1 MTRFVASIVLILL
14 TRKVCGF
21 APLAN
26 FATKTG
32 SGINDIPLLM
42 STKKEDDHSDKKKI
56 KRVRDRLSS
65 FAKSI
70 VVKPI
75 SKVAQGNSVAALLT
89 DATLTAV
96 DMAAE
101 EIGNIQ
107 KMRKRLSFSDL
118 LEKEALMESDT
129 LIAMDA
135 IALAK
140 TTAAD
145 AFYIAETAVAE
156 TEEALKRTKIA
167 LANCKADVA
176 KAIAIAEKSA
186 YQANVSSQKA
196 TALATSAAYSVSNDE
211 EEQKE
216 KMQAEEKSSDL
227 SFEDVSTL
235 QFEDIDYTMSD
246 MSPPFI
252 GEDQCL
258 VPGEAVV
265 RVEKAVENS
274 RRIFAGIDIL
284 ASVDDVWNVLTD
296 YDNLQNVVPNLV
308 VNEVLE
314 RYEADISPIDY
325 KIDPNQR
332 SEEQCKALSKR
343 MKGSKLKQVGG
354 AKVVGIN
361 FSASVTL
368 EVREWPQGIPDF
380 FHFNDDSYEGMSRS
394 DRAKLESKRKLERY
408 HFPRPFAISKLPTK
422 DISMQSIENDDGEFR
437 MYQGVWRMQPLP
449 GCSPEGGSA
458 MRLSYAVEISPRP
471 YLPVALVEGRI
482 SQDLANNL
490 RSIRD
495 YVTKDEFKN
504 MKR

>member
-1 MTRFVASIVLILL
+1 MTRFVASIVFILL
-14 TRKVCGF
+14 TQIVFGF
-21 APLAN
+21 APFAN
-26 FATKTG
+26 FATKTR
-32 SGINDIPLLM
+32 SGITDITLFM
-42 STKKEDDHSDKKKI
+42 NTKKEDDHSDKKKI

-89 DATLTAV
+89 DATFTAV

-107 KMRKRLSFSDL
+107 KMRKRLSFSEL

-129 LIAMDA
+129 LIAMDT

-167 LANCKADVA
+167 LASCKADVA

-216 KMQAEEKSSDL
+216 KRQAEEKSTDL

-284 ASVDDVWNVLTD
+284 ASVDDVWNVS
-296 YDNLQNVVPNLV
+296 
-308 VNEVLE
+308 LE
-314 RYEADISPIDY
+314 CFSFTTIHYLKFLFAHV
-325 KIDPNQR
+325 R
-332 SEEQCKALSKR
+332 S
-343 MKGSKLKQVGG
+343 
-354 AKVVGIN
+354 
-361 FSASVTL
+361 FSGL
-368 EVREWPQGIPDF
+368 
-380 FHFNDDSYEGMSRS
+380 N
-394 DRAKLESKRKLERY
+394 
-408 HFPRPFAISKLPTK
+408 
-422 DISMQSIENDDGEFR
+422 
-437 MYQGVWRMQPLP
+437 
-449 GCSPEGGSA
+449 
-458 MRLSYAVEISPRP
+458 
-471 YLPVALVEGRI
+471 
-482 SQDLANNL
+482 
-490 RSIRD
+490 
-495 YVTKDEFKN
+495 
-504 MKR
+504 

>member
-265 RVEKAVENS
+265 RVEKAIENS

-284 ASVDDVWNVLTD
+284 ASVDDVWNV
-296 YDNLQNVVPNLV
+296 
-308 VNEVLE
+308 
-314 RYEADISPIDY
+314 S
-325 KIDPNQR
+325 
-332 SEEQCKALSKR
+332 
-343 MKGSKLKQVGG
+343 
-354 AKVVGIN
+354 
-361 FSASVTL
+361 
-368 EVREWPQGIPDF
+368 
-380 FHFNDDSYEGMSRS
+380 
-394 DRAKLESKRKLERY
+394 
-408 HFPRPFAISKLPTK
+408 
-422 DISMQSIENDDGEFR
+422 
-437 MYQGVWRMQPLP
+437 
-449 GCSPEGGSA
+449 
-458 MRLSYAVEISPRP
+458 
-471 YLPVALVEGRI
+471 
-482 SQDLANNL
+482 
-490 RSIRD
+490 
-495 YVTKDEFKN
+495 
-504 MKR
+504 